1 MSKDLLLPL
10 CVFLF
15 SVTTYAQSQTP
26 ADAMFSGVTINKAY
40 SLGQEL
46 QAIMD
51 RYTIKDL
58 HGVALAIYSES
69 GQVPLLVFPCHTYSK
84 SHNMHGKHQ
93 QWHIIPI

>member
-1 MSKDLLLPL
+1 MNKDLLLPL

-58 HGVALAIYSES
+58 HGVALAIYSIWS
-69 GQVPLLVFPCHTYSK
+69 SAVVGVPLPHLFKVT
-84 SHNMHGKHQ
+84 
-93 QWHIIPI
+93 